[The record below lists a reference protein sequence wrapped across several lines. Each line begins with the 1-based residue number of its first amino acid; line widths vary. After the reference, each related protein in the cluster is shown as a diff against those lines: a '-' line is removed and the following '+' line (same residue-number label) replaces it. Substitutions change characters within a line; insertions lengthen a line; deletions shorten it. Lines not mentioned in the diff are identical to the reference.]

1 MAIKRNT
8 KVNTEFSTSSMS
20 DLVFLLLI
28 FFLITS
34 TLINNNALDLM
45 LPKSTHQIPQRPQ
58 TDVSLKYIDDENVEY
73 YFGPKLV
80 LFNDLEVLLQKDL
93 KDNPDPTFSISADEK
108 IPVGK
113 VVKVMN
119 IAKRNGYKVLL
130 STSPE

>member
-8 KVNTEFSTSSMS
+8 KVSTEFSSSSMS

-34 TLINNNALDLM
+34 TLINNNALDLL
-45 LPKSTHQIPQRPQ
+45 LPKSTNQLPEKPP
-58 TDVSLKYIDDENVEY
+58 TDVSLKYIDDENIEY
-73 YFGPKLV
+73 YFGSELVTFDELEPKLQA
-80 LFNDLEVLLQKDL
+80 DLQ
-93 KDNPDPTFSISADEK
+93 DNLEPVFSISADER
-108 IPVGK
+108 IQVGK
-113 VVKVMN
+113 VVLVMN

>member
-8 KVNTEFSTSSMS
+8 KVSTEFSASSMS

-34 TLINNNALDLM
+34 TLINNNALDLL
-45 LPKSTHQIPQRPQ
+45 LPKSTNQQPDKPP

-73 YFGPKLV
+73 YFGPDLV
-80 LFNDLEVLLQKDL
+80 VFDELEALLQDDL
-93 KDNPDPTFSISADEK
+93 KDNPDPVFSISADER
-108 IPVGK
+108 IQVGK
-113 VVKVMN
+113 VVSVMN

>member
-8 KVNTEFSTSSMS
+8 KVSTEFSSSSMS

-34 TLINNNALDLM
+34 TLINNNALDLL
-45 LPKSTHQIPQRPQ
+45 LPKSTNQQPEKPP
-58 TDVSLKYIDDENVEY
+58 TEVSLKFIDDENIEY
-73 YFGPKLV
+73 YFGAKLV
-80 LFNDLEVLLQKDL
+80 AFDELEHLLQDDL
-93 KDNPDPTFSISADEK
+93 RDNPEPVFSISADERTQ
-108 IPVGK
+108 VGK
-113 VVKVMN
+113 VVAVMN

>member
-45 LPKSTHQIPQRPQ
+45 LPKSTHQIPKKPQ
-58 TDVSLKYIDDENVEY
+58 TDVSLKYMDDENVEY

-80 LFNDLEVLLQKDL
+80 SFNDLEVLLQNDL
-93 KDNPDPTFSISADEK
+93 KDNPEPTFSISADEK

-113 VVKVMN
+113 VVTVMN

>member
-8 KVNTEFSTSSMS
+8 KVSTEFSASSMS

-34 TLINNNALDLM
+34 TLINNNALDLL
-45 LPKSTHQIPQRPQ
+45 LPKSTNQQPDKPP
-58 TDVSLKYIDDENVEY
+58 TDVSLKYIDDENIEY
-73 YFGPKLV
+73 YFGPNLV
-80 LFNDLEVLLQKDL
+80 VFDELEALLQDDL
-93 KDNPDPTFSISADEK
+93 KDNPDPVFSISADER
-108 IPVGK
+108 IQVGK
-113 VVKVMN
+113 VVSVMN